1 MKIGGGSM
9 KKGILSITALAVVLL
24 ISFTSLTVKPAATAT
39 EKKPAVT
46 VSEEKVLGAL
56 FLNMLNHSFVYNG
69 AFESVYEMTACSEVA
84 LLDKAEDGYIK
95 QSLIAAYLYNMYG
108 VENADFAAVT
118 KDFPQRENYV
128 YVIPRGFSV
137 YKHSAPVI
145 TENEDGS
152 YTVVTDVEISAHDSD
167 TETAKATTLFVKN
180 ENSAFGFNIISSNIS
195 VGYSI

>member
-1 MKIGGGSM
+1 M

-24 ISFTSLTVKPAATAT
+24 ISFTSLTVKPAANAS

-46 VSEEKVLGAL
+46 VSEEKVLGAR
-56 FLNMLNHSFVYNG
+56 FLNMLNHNFVYNNE
-69 AFESVYEMTACSEVA
+69 FESVYEMTACSEVA

-95 QSLIAAYLYNMYG
+95 QSLIAGYLYNMYG
-108 VENADFAAVT
+108 VENVDFAAVT

-152 YTVVTDVEISAHDSD
+152 YTVVTDVEISSHDSD
-167 TETAKATTLFVKN
+167 VETAKATTLFVKN
-180 ENSAFGFNIISSNIS
+180 ENSAFGFNIISSDIS
-195 VGYSI
+195 AAGYNA

>member
-1 MKIGGGSM
+1 M

-24 ISFTSLTVKPAATAT
+24 ISFTSLTVNPAANAT

-46 VSEEKVLGAL
+46 VSEEKALGAR
-56 FLNMLNHSFVYNG
+56 FLNMLNHNFVYND
-69 AFESVYEMTACSEVA
+69 AFESVYEMTTCSEVA

-95 QSLIAAYLYNMYG
+95 QSLIVGYLYNMYG

-152 YTVVTDVEISAHDSD
+152 YTVVTDVEISSHDSD
-167 TETAKATTLFVKN
+167 AETAKATTLFVKN
-180 ENSAFGFNIISSNIS
+180 ENSAFGFNIISSDIS
-195 VGYSI
+195 AIGYNA

>member
-1 MKIGGGSM
+1 M

-24 ISFTSLTVKPAATAT
+24 ISFTSLTVKPAANAT

-46 VSEEKVLGAL
+46 VSEEKALGAR
-56 FLNMLNHSFVYNG
+56 FLNMLNHNFVYND

-95 QSLIAAYLYNMYG
+95 QSLIAGYLYNMYG
-108 VENADFAAVT
+108 VENADFASVT

-152 YTVVTDVEISAHDSD
+152 YTVVTDVEISSHDSD
-167 TETAKATTLFVKN
+167 AETAKATTLFVKN
-180 ENSAFGFNIISSNIS
+180 ENSAFGFNIISSDIS
-195 VGYSI
+195 AAGYNA

>member
-1 MKIGGGSM
+1 M

-24 ISFTSLTVKPAATAT
+24 ISFTSLTVKPAANAT

-46 VSEEKVLGAL
+46 VSEERVLGAR
-56 FLNMLNHSFVYNG
+56 FLNMLNHNFVYNNE
-69 AFESVYEMTACSEVA
+69 FENVYEMTACSEVA
-84 LLDKAEDGYIK
+84 LLGKAGDGYIK
-95 QSLIAAYLYNMYG
+95 QSLVAGYLYNMYG
-108 VENADFAAVT
+108 VENTDFAAVT

-152 YTVVTDVEISAHDSD
+152 YTVVTDVEISSHDSD
-167 TETAKATTLFVKN
+167 VETAKATTLFVKN
-180 ENSAFGFNIISSNIS
+180 ENSAFGFNIISSDIS
-195 VGYSI
+195 AIGYNA

>member
-1 MKIGGGSM
+1 M

-24 ISFTSLTVKPAATAT
+24 ISFTSLTVKPAANAT

-46 VSEEKVLGAL
+46 VSEEKVLGAR
-56 FLNMLNHSFVYNG
+56 FLNMLNHNFVYND

-95 QSLIAAYLYNMYG
+95 QSLIAGYLYNMYG

-152 YTVVTDVEISAHDSD
+152 YTVVTDVEISSHDSD
-167 TETAKATTLFVKN
+167 AETAKATTLFVKN
-180 ENSAFGFNIISSNIS
+180 ENSAFGFNIISSDIS
-195 VGYSI
+195 AVGYNA

>member
-1 MKIGGGSM
+1 M

-24 ISFTSLTVKPAATAT
+24 ISFTSLTVKPAANAT

-46 VSEEKVLGAL
+46 VSEEKALGAR
-56 FLNMLNHSFVYNG
+56 FLNMLNHNFVYND

-95 QSLIAAYLYNMYG
+95 QSLIAGYLYNMYG
-108 VENADFAAVT
+108 VENVDFAAVT

-152 YTVVTDVEISAHDSD
+152 YTVVTDVEISSHDSD
-167 TETAKATTLFVKN
+167 AENAKATTLFVKN
-180 ENSAFGFNIISSNIS
+180 ENSAFGFNIISSDIS
-195 VGYSI
+195 AVGYNA

>member
-1 MKIGGGSM
+1 M

-24 ISFTSLTVKPAATAT
+24 ISFTSLTVKPAANAT

-46 VSEEKVLGAL
+46 VSEEKALGAR
-56 FLNMLNHSFVYNG
+56 FLNMLNHNFVYNNE
-69 AFESVYEMTACSEVA
+69 FESVYEMTACSEVA

-95 QSLIAAYLYNMYG
+95 QSLIAGYLYNMYG

-152 YTVVTDVEISAHDSD
+152 YTVVTDVEISSHDSD
-167 TETAKATTLFVKN
+167 VETAKATTLFVKN
-180 ENSAFGFNIISSNIS
+180 ENSAFGFNIISSDIS
-195 VGYSI
+195 AIGYNA

>member
-1 MKIGGGSM
+1 M

-24 ISFTSLTVKPAATAT
+24 ISFTSLTVKPAANAT

-46 VSEEKVLGAL
+46 VSEEKALGAR
-56 FLNMLNHSFVYNG
+56 FLNMLNHNFVYND

-95 QSLIAAYLYNMYG
+95 QSLIAGYLYNMYG

-152 YTVVTDVEISAHDSD
+152 YTVVTDVEISSHDTD
-167 TETAKATTLFVKN
+167 VETAKATTLFVKN
-180 ENSAFGFNIISSNIS
+180 ENSAFGFNIISSDIS
-195 VGYSI
+195 AIGYNA

>member
-1 MKIGGGSM
+1 M

-24 ISFTSLTVKPAATAT
+24 ISFTSLTVKPAANAT

-46 VSEEKVLGAL
+46 VSEEKALGAR
-56 FLNMLNHSFVYNG
+56 FLNMLNHNFVYND

-95 QSLIAAYLYNMYG
+95 QSLIAGYLYNMYG

-152 YTVVTDVEISAHDSD
+152 YTVVTDVEISSHDSD
-167 TETAKATTLFVKN
+167 VETANATTLFVKN
-180 ENSAFGFNIISSNIS
+180 ENSAFGFNIISSDIS
-195 VGYSI
+195 AIGYNA

>member
-1 MKIGGGSM
+1 M

-24 ISFTSLTVKPAATAT
+24 ISFTSLTVKPAANAT

-46 VSEEKVLGAL
+46 VSEEKALGAR
-56 FLNMLNHSFVYNG
+56 FLNMLNHNFVYND

-95 QSLIAAYLYNMYG
+95 QSLIAGYLYNMYG

-152 YTVVTDVEISAHDSD
+152 YNVVTDVEISSHDSD
-167 TETAKATTLFVKN
+167 AENAKATTLFVKN
-180 ENSAFGFNIISSNIS
+180 ENSAFGFNIISSDIS
-195 VGYSI
+195 AIGYNA

>member
-1 MKIGGGSM
+1 M

-24 ISFTSLTVKPAATAT
+24 ISFTSLTVKPAANAT

-46 VSEEKVLGAL
+46 VSEEKALGAR
-56 FLNMLNHSFVYNG
+56 FLNMLNHNFVYND

-95 QSLIAAYLYNMYG
+95 QSLIAGYLYNMYG

-152 YTVVTDVEISAHDSD
+152 YTFVTDVEISSHDSD
-167 TETAKATTLFVKN
+167 AETAKATTLFVKN
-180 ENSAFGFNIISSNIS
+180 ENSAFGFNIISSDIS
-195 VGYSI
+195 AVGYNA

>member
-1 MKIGGGSM
+1 M

-24 ISFTSLTVKPAATAT
+24 ISFTSLTVKPAANAT

-46 VSEEKVLGAL
+46 VSEEKVLGAR
-56 FLNMLNHSFVYNG
+56 FLNMLNHNFVYNG

-95 QSLIAAYLYNMYG
+95 QSLISGYLYNMYG

-152 YTVVTDVEISAHDSD
+152 YTVVTDVEISSHDSD
-167 TETAKATTLFVKN
+167 AETAKATTLFVKN
-180 ENSAFGFNIISSNIS
+180 ENSAFGFNIISSDIS
-195 VGYSI
+195 AVGYNA

>member
-1 MKIGGGSM
+1 M

-46 VSEEKVLGAL
+46 VSEEKVLGAR
-56 FLNMLNHSFVYNG
+56 FLNMLNHNFVYNG

-95 QSLIAAYLYNMYG
+95 QSLIAGYLYNMYG

-152 YTVVTDVEISAHDSD
+152 YTVVTDVEISSHDSD
-167 TETAKATTLFVKN
+167 AETSKATTLFVKN
-180 ENSAFGFNIISSNIS
+180 ENSAFGFNIISSDIS
-195 VGYSI
+195 AADYNA

>member
-1 MKIGGGSM
+1 M

-24 ISFTSLTVKPAATAT
+24 ISFTSLTVKPAANAT

-46 VSEEKVLGAL
+46 VSEEKVLGAR
-56 FLNMLNHSFVYNG
+56 FLNMLNHNFVYNNE
-69 AFESVYEMTACSEVA
+69 FESVYEMTACSEVA

-95 QSLIAAYLYNMYG
+95 QSLIAGYLYNMYG

-152 YTVVTDVEISAHDSD
+152 YTVVTDVEISSHDSD
-167 TETAKATTLFVKN
+167 AETAKATTLFVKN
-180 ENSAFGFNIISSNIS
+180 ENSAFGFNIISSDIS
-195 VGYSI
+195 AAGYNA

>member
-1 MKIGGGSM
+1 M

-24 ISFTSLTVKPAATAT
+24 ISFTSLTVKPAANAT

-46 VSEEKVLGAL
+46 VSEEKALGVR
-56 FLNMLNHSFVYNG
+56 FLNMLNHNFVYND

-95 QSLIAAYLYNMYG
+95 QSLIAGYLYNMYG

-152 YTVVTDVEISAHDSD
+152 YTVVTDVEISSHDSD
-167 TETAKATTLFVKN
+167 AENAKATTLFVKN
-180 ENSAFGFNIISSNIS
+180 ENSAFGFNVISSDIS
-195 VGYSI
+195 AAGYNA

>member
-1 MKIGGGSM
+1 M

-24 ISFTSLTVKPAATAT
+24 ISFTSLTVKPAANAT

-46 VSEEKVLGAL
+46 VSEEKALGAR
-56 FLNMLNHSFVYNG
+56 FLNMLNHNFVYND

-95 QSLIAAYLYNMYG
+95 QSLISGYLYNMYG

-152 YTVVTDVEISAHDSD
+152 YTVVTDVEISSHDSD
-167 TETAKATTLFVKN
+167 AETAKATTLFVKN
-180 ENSAFGFNIISSNIS
+180 ENSAFGFNIISSDIS
-195 VGYSI
+195 AIGYNA

>member
-1 MKIGGGSM
+1 M
-9 KKGILSITALAVVLL
+9 KKGILSIAALAVVLL

-46 VSEEKVLGAL
+46 VSEEKVLGAR
-56 FLNMLNHSFVYNG
+56 FLNMLNHNFVYNNE
-69 AFESVYEMTACSEVA
+69 FESVYEMTACSEVA

-128 YVIPRGFSV
+128 YVIPRGFSI

-180 ENSAFGFNIISSNIS
+180 ENSAFGFNIISSDIS

>member
-1 MKIGGGSM
+1 M
-9 KKGILSITALAVVLL
+9 KKGILSITALAVVSL

-46 VSEEKVLGAL
+46 VSEEKVLGAR
-56 FLNMLNHSFVYNG
+56 FLNMLNHNFVYNG

-95 QSLIAAYLYNMYG
+95 QSLIAGYLYNMYG

-152 YTVVTDVEISAHDSD
+152 YTVVTDVEISSHDSD
-167 TETAKATTLFVKN
+167 AETAKATTLFVKN
-180 ENSAFGFNIISSNIS
+180 ENSAFGFNIISSDIS
-195 VGYSI
+195 AAGYNA

>member
-1 MKIGGGSM
+1 M

-24 ISFTSLTVKPAATAT
+24 ISFTSLTVKPAPNAT

-46 VSEEKVLGAL
+46 VSEEKALGGR
-56 FLNMLNHSFVYNG
+56 FLNMLNHNFVYND

-95 QSLIAAYLYNMYG
+95 QSLIAGYLYNMYG

-152 YTVVTDVEISAHDSD
+152 YTVVTDVEISSHDSD
-167 TETAKATTLFVKN
+167 VETAKATTLFVKN
-180 ENSAFGFNIISSNIS
+180 ENSAFGFNIISSDIS
-195 VGYSI
+195 AIGYNA

>member
-1 MKIGGGSM
+1 M

-24 ISFTSLTVKPAATAT
+24 ISFTSLTVKPAANAT

-46 VSEEKVLGAL
+46 VSEEKALGAC
-56 FLNMLNHSFVYNG
+56 FLNMLNHNFVYND

-84 LLDKAEDGYIK
+84 LLDKADDGYIK
-95 QSLIAAYLYNMYG
+95 QSLIAGYLYNMYG

-152 YTVVTDVEISAHDSD
+152 YTVVTDVEISSHDSD
-167 TETAKATTLFVKN
+167 AETAKATTLFVKN
-180 ENSAFGFNIISSNIS
+180 ENSAFGFNIISSDIS
-195 VGYSI
+195 AAGYNA

>member
-1 MKIGGGSM
+1 M

-24 ISFTSLTVKPAATAT
+24 ISFTSLTVKPAANAT

-46 VSEEKVLGAL
+46 VSEERVLGAR
-56 FLNMLNHSFVYNG
+56 FLNMLNHNFVYNNE
-69 AFESVYEMTACSEVA
+69 FESVYEMTACSEVA

-95 QSLIAAYLYNMYG
+95 QSLIAGYLYNMYG

-152 YTVVTDVEISAHDSD
+152 YTVVTDVEISSHDSD
-167 TETAKATTLFVKN
+167 AETAKATTLFVKN
-180 ENSAFGFNIISSNIS
+180 ENSAFGFNIISSDIS
-195 VGYSI
+195 AAGYNA

>member
-1 MKIGGGSM
+1 M

-24 ISFTSLTVKPAATAT
+24 ISFTSLTVKPAANAT

-46 VSEEKVLGAL
+46 VSEEKALGAR
-56 FLNMLNHSFVYNG
+56 FLNMLNHNFVYND

-95 QSLIAAYLYNMYG
+95 QSLIGGYLYNMYG

-152 YTVVTDVEISAHDSD
+152 YTVVTDVEISSHDSD
-167 TETAKATTLFVKN
+167 AETAKATTLFVKN
-180 ENSAFGFNIISSNIS
+180 ENSAFGFNIISSDIS
-195 VGYSI
+195 AIGYNA

>member
-1 MKIGGGSM
+1 M

-24 ISFTSLTVKPAATAT
+24 ISFTSLTVNPAANAT

-46 VSEEKVLGAL
+46 VSEEKALGAR
-56 FLNMLNHSFVYNG
+56 FLNMLNHNFVYND

-95 QSLIAAYLYNMYG
+95 QSLIAGYLYNMYG
-108 VENADFAAVT
+108 VENADFATVT

-152 YTVVTDVEISAHDSD
+152 YTVVTDVEISSHDSD
-167 TETAKATTLFVKN
+167 AENAKATTLFVKN
-180 ENSAFGFNIISSNIS
+180 ENSAFGFNIISSDIS
-195 VGYSI
+195 AIGYNA

>member
-1 MKIGGGSM
+1 M
-9 KKGILSITALAVVLL
+9 KKGILSITALSVVLL
-24 ISFTSLTVKPAATAT
+24 ISFTSLTVKPAANAT

-46 VSEEKVLGAL
+46 VSEERVLGAR
-56 FLNMLNHSFVYNG
+56 FLNMLNHNFVYNNE
-69 AFESVYEMTACSEVA
+69 FESVYEMTACSEVA

-95 QSLIAAYLYNMYG
+95 QSLIAGYLYNMYG
-108 VENADFAAVT
+108 VENTDFAAVT

-152 YTVVTDVEISAHDSD
+152 YTVVTDVEISSHDSD
-167 TETAKATTLFVKN
+167 VETAKATTLFVKN
-180 ENSAFGFNIISSNIS
+180 ENSAFGFNIISSDIS
-195 VGYSI
+195 AIGYNA

>member
-1 MKIGGGSM
+1 M

-24 ISFTSLTVKPAATAT
+24 ISFTSLTVKPAANAT

-46 VSEEKVLGAL
+46 VSEEKALGAR
-56 FLNMLNHSFVYNG
+56 FLNMLNHNFVYND

-95 QSLIAAYLYNMYG
+95 QSLIAGYLYNMYG

-152 YTVVTDVEISAHDSD
+152 YTVVTDVEISSHDSD
-167 TETAKATTLFVKN
+167 AETAKATTLFVKN
-180 ENSAFGFNIISSNIS
+180 ENSAFGFNIISSDIS
-195 VGYSI
+195 AIGYNA

>member
-1 MKIGGGSM
+1 M

-24 ISFTSLTVKPAATAT
+24 ISFTSLTVKPAANAT

-46 VSEEKVLGAL
+46 VSEEKALGAR
-56 FLNMLNHSFVYNG
+56 FLNMLNHNFVYND

-95 QSLIAAYLYNMYG
+95 QSLIAGYLYNMYG
-108 VENADFAAVT
+108 DENADFAAVT

-152 YTVVTDVEISAHDSD
+152 YTVVTDVEISSHDSD
-167 TETAKATTLFVKN
+167 AENAKATTLFVKN
-180 ENSAFGFNIISSNIS
+180 ENSAFGFNIISSDIS
-195 VGYSI
+195 AIGYNA

>member
-1 MKIGGGSM
+1 M

-24 ISFTSLTVKPAATAT
+24 ISFTSLTVKPAANAT

-46 VSEEKVLGAL
+46 VSEERVLGAR
-56 FLNMLNHSFVYNG
+56 FLNMLNHNFVYNNE
-69 AFESVYEMTACSEVA
+69 FESVYEMTACSEVA
-84 LLDKAEDGYIK
+84 LLDKVEDGYIK
-95 QSLIAAYLYNMYG
+95 QSLIAGYLYNMYG
-108 VENADFAAVT
+108 VENTDFAAVT

-152 YTVVTDVEISAHDSD
+152 YTVVTDVEISSHDSD
-167 TETAKATTLFVKN
+167 VETAKATTLFVKN
-180 ENSAFGFNIISSNIS
+180 ENSAFGFNIISSDIS
-195 VGYSI
+195 AIGYNA

>member
-1 MKIGGGSM
+1 M

-24 ISFTSLTVKPAATAT
+24 ISFTSLTVKPAANAT

-46 VSEEKVLGAL
+46 VSEERVLGAR
-56 FLNMLNHSFVYNG
+56 FLNMLNHNFVYNNE
-69 AFESVYEMTACSEVA
+69 FESVYEMTACSEVA

-95 QSLIAAYLYNMYG
+95 QSLIAGYLYNMYG

-152 YTVVTDVEISAHDSD
+152 YTVVTDVEISSHDSD
-167 TETAKATTLFVKN
+167 AETAKATTLFVKN
-180 ENSAFGFNIISSNIS
+180 ENSAFGFNIISSDIS
-195 VGYSI
+195 AIGYNA

>member
-1 MKIGGGSM
+1 M

-24 ISFTSLTVKPAATAT
+24 ISFTSLTVKPAANAT

-46 VSEEKVLGAL
+46 VSEEKAL
-56 FLNMLNHSFVYNG
+56 CARFLNMLNHNFVYND

-95 QSLIAAYLYNMYG
+95 QSLIAGYLYNMYG

-152 YTVVTDVEISAHDSD
+152 YTVVTDVEISSHDSD
-167 TETAKATTLFVKN
+167 AETAKATTLFVKN
-180 ENSAFGFNIISSNIS
+180 ENSAFGFNIISSDIS
-195 VGYSI
+195 AIGYNA

>member
-1 MKIGGGSM
+1 M

-24 ISFTSLTVKPAATAT
+24 ISFTSLTVKPAANAT

-46 VSEEKVLGAL
+46 VSEEKVLGAR
-56 FLNMLNHSFVYNG
+56 FLNMLNHNFVYND

-95 QSLIAAYLYNMYG
+95 QSLIAGYLYNMYG
-108 VENADFAAVT
+108 VENVDFAAVT

-137 YKHSAPVI
+137 YKHLAPVI

-152 YTVVTDVEISAHDSD
+152 YTVVTDVEISSHDSD
-167 TETAKATTLFVKN
+167 AETAKATTLFVKN
-180 ENSAFGFNIISSNIS
+180 ENSAFGFNIISSYIS

>member
-1 MKIGGGSM
+1 M
-9 KKGILSITALAVVLL
+9 KKGILSIAALAVVLL
-24 ISFTSLTVKPAATAT
+24 ISFTSLTVKPAANAT

-46 VSEEKVLGAL
+46 VSEEKALGAR
-56 FLNMLNHSFVYNG
+56 FLNMLNHNFVYND

-95 QSLIAAYLYNMYG
+95 QSLIAGYLYNMYG

-152 YTVVTDVEISAHDSD
+152 YTVVTNVEISAHDSD

-180 ENSAFGFNIISSNIS
+180 ENSAFGFNIISSDIS

>member
-1 MKIGGGSM
+1 M

-24 ISFTSLTVKPAATAT
+24 ISFTSLTVNPAANAT

-46 VSEEKVLGAL
+46 VSEEKALGAR
-56 FLNMLNHSFVYNG
+56 FLNMLNHNFVYND

-95 QSLIAAYLYNMYG
+95 QSLIAGYLYNMYG
-108 VENADFAAVT
+108 VENTDFAAVT

-152 YTVVTDVEISAHDSD
+152 YTVVTDVEISSHDSD
-167 TETAKATTLFVKN
+167 AETAKATTLFVKN
-180 ENSAFGFNIISSNIS
+180 ENSAFGFNIISSDIS
-195 VGYSI
+195 AIGYNA

>member
-1 MKIGGGSM
+1 M

-24 ISFTSLTVKPAATAT
+24 ISFTSLTVNPAANAT

-46 VSEEKVLGAL
+46 VSEEKALGAR
-56 FLNMLNHSFVYNG
+56 FLNMLNHNFVYND

-84 LLDKAEDGYIK
+84 LLDRAEDGYIK
-95 QSLIAAYLYNMYG
+95 QSLIAGYLYNMYG
-108 VENADFAAVT
+108 VENTDFAAVT

-152 YTVVTDVEISAHDSD
+152 YTVVTDVEISSHDSD
-167 TETAKATTLFVKN
+167 AETAKATTLFVKN
-180 ENSAFGFNIISSNIS
+180 ENSAFGFNIISSDIS
-195 VGYSI
+195 AIGYNA